1 MKSIKVSNFLST
13 NLFSEFNSI
22 MTIEIEDKPIAEGAF
37 GEVFICL
44 SVNSQSLTN
53 PQVIKIFKEDNNNKQ
68 DHNVETILKLQKKLS
83 TKENEL
89 KTKNNTTIIE
99 KYPALKGVP
108 QFSFTGILNGK
119 TIRGFSSS
127 NLKKLGFEEFID
139 VLEKDSLY
147 KSYQALG
154 IDKKMLIAY
163 RLVSAFKLLNEL
175 YFIHAD
181 LKPEAIFI
189 NSSNSECAIIDFDS
203 GTVTE
208 NPNDEPNTWGAPN
221 DWVAPEIWEQLKQ
234 QNSNG
239 LQKIKVN
246 LLSDLWSVA
255 VGVHYILTTTHPL
268 FYLNELSPRTANQY
282 FSKFKWPNIDTSEAY
297 FNINNST
304 IYQPINNWLTNV
316 LPKSI
321 FDQFYN
327 TINFGYSNPIKRT
340 TYNEWEKVLLSVQEP
355 PKILNFESDR
365 ELVING
371 VPVVFS
377 WNVTD
382 YFQLVLNDGKQEI
395 EVSLMNSFEVKPKED
410 TKYKLIAKGH
420 FGNSNSEYIEVRV
433 FPVPMIKTIT
443 IETPK
448 FNNSIELSNFSIGKP
463 ELNLSIDL
471 TQSNFIKKEF
481 SFTELC
487 NEGKVI
493 LQTKK
498 QNSPISE
505 IFENLQT
512 NIFTK
517 LKNKIINGN
526 N

>member
-1 MKSIKVSNFLST
+1 MKTIKVSNFLST

-22 MTIEIEDKPIAEGAF
+22 KTIEIEDKPIAEGAF

-83 TKENEL
+83 KKENEL
-89 KTKNNTTIIE
+89 KTKNSTTIIE

-154 IDKKMLIAY
+154 IDKKLLIAY

-327 TINFGYSNPIKRT
+327 TINFGYKDPIKRT
-340 TYNEWEKVLLSVQEP
+340 TYNEWEKVLLGVQEP
-355 PKILNFESDR
+355 PKILNFVSDR
-365 ELVING
+365 DIVIIG
-371 VPVVFS
+371 IPVTIS
-377 WNVTD
+377 WSVSD
-382 YFQLVLNDGKQEI
+382 FFQLYLSDGKQNIDVSKINQIEI
-395 EVSLMNSFEVKPKED
+395 NPKDD

-420 FGNSNSEYIEVRV
+420 FGEVQSNELFIRV
-433 FPVPMIKTIT
+433 FPVPMLKTIGVP
-443 IETPK
+443 TPQ
-448 FNNSIELSNFSIGKP
+448 FSIQTNLSNISISSP
-463 ELNLSIDL
+463 NINTSI
-471 TQSNFIKKEF
+471 NFIENNISKPPDF
-481 SFTELC
+481 
-487 NEGKVI
+487 I
-493 LQTKK
+493 LADEIILKAK
-498 QNSPISE
+498 PKYKSE
-505 IFENLQT
+505 IDYS
-512 NIFTK
+512 IFKIFNALKEKIK
-517 LKNKIINGN
+517 L
-526 N
+526 